1 MKITSALV
9 GALLLAATSLHAQ
22 APGEIVFWETVRDSK
37 NPAEL
42 RAYLQRFPNGM
53 FAPIA
58 EARLAA
64 LERPA
69 AVPAP
74 ATGRA
79 AQPAPKP
86 PAPAVASTAP
96 ASVTSATR
104 MPQSGDTW
112 TYTLSYP
119 RLRGQW
125 GQPTRASSSYVVK
138 VASVSEGRIVDQT
151 SIDGGTTIDVT
162 HSSNATLGPQ
172 GVSIFSPYLIAARD
186 LPPRGS
192 VGSVSIL
199 DQGCKGAQAC
209 DASAQVV
216 GPETIDVPAGRF
228 NAVKVLVTQTW
239 RSSGSSSG
247 IANVQGL
254 MGGRTLTVW
263 YVPELKRAIKFQ
275 SRLTVGDLPPV
286 ESNFDLDLQSYQV
299 K

>member
-1 MKITSALV
+1 
-9 GALLLAATSLHAQ
+9 
-22 APGEIVFWETVRDSK
+22 
-37 NPAEL
+37 
-42 RAYLQRFPNGM
+42 
-53 FAPIA
+53 
-58 EARLAA
+58 
-64 LERPA
+64 
-69 AVPAP
+69 
-74 ATGRA
+74 
-79 AQPAPKP
+79 
-86 PAPAVASTAP
+86 
-96 ASVTSATR
+96 